1 MPARSNQ
8 SKKSQGIYLALEGL
22 DGAGTSTQCQRLAEV
37 LRQKGKTVVTTAE
50 PSQGP
55 IGVLIRNALKQR
67 IGLPQGAGPLTDET
81 FALLFAAD
89 RVDHYAA
96 EVMPALER
104 GHWVMS
110 DRSFLSSLAYQGAR
124 VGMDWV
130 ATINARMP
138 PPKLTLFLQV
148 EVSAAE
154 GRRKKRGGKADIF
167 ENRKTQEATAKQYQ
181 RAIAL
186 RRQVGDSI
194 VDIDGGTDIE
204 TVTRRCFEAIASV
217 VSL

>member
-1 MPARSNQ
+1 MAARPSKA
-8 SKKSQGIYLALEGL
+8 KKSRGLYLALEGL
-22 DGAGTSTQCQRLAEV
+22 DGAGTSTQCQRLAEFI
-37 LRQKGKTVVTTAE
+37 RHEGYTVVTTAE

-67 IGLPQGAGPLTDET
+67 IGLPRGQGALTDET

-96 EVMPALER
+96 EVKPALDQ
-104 GHWVMS
+104 GHWVIS

-130 ATINARMP
+130 AAINDRMP
-138 PPKLTLFLQV
+138 SPMLTLFLNV
-148 EVSAAE
+148 KVSAAE

-181 RAIAL
+181 QAIAW
-186 RRQVGDSI
+186 RRKLGDAI
-194 VDIDGGTDIE
+194 VYIDGGADVE
-204 TVTRRCFEAIASV
+204 TVTRRCLDAIAAA